1 MFKYGL
7 AYTIMI
13 GVYTMKKIYVVVL
26 GLLILF
32 MFTSCDSKGDN
43 QNMKYEEGIF
53 YDKNWSDT
61 AGTYTGN
68 AVESKE
74 TAVAVATAVYNGMR
88 KSQSM
93 SNLTPQSVFFDSQD
107 EIWIVTFGMDG
118 KENVA
123 GGDCSI
129 AIQKQDGRILRIW
142 FGE

>member
-1 MFKYGL
+1 
-7 AYTIMI
+7 
-13 GVYTMKKIYVVVL
+13 MKKCIAISVL
-26 GLLILF
+26 LLSLLLSSCAND
-32 MFTSCDSKGDN
+32 TSD
-43 QNMKYEEGIF
+43 QEIQFEEGIF

-74 TAVAVATAVYNGMR
+74 TAVAVATAVYNGLR

>member
-1 MFKYGL
+1 
-7 AYTIMI
+7 
-13 GVYTMKKIYVVVL
+13 MKKCIAISVL
-26 GLLILF
+26 LLSLLF
-32 MFTSCDSKGDN
+32 SSCANDTSD
-43 QNMKYEEGIF
+43 QEIQFEEGIF

-107 EIWIVTFGMDG
+107 EIWIVTFGTDG
-118 KENVA
+118 KENVV

>member
-1 MFKYGL
+1 
-7 AYTIMI
+7 
-13 GVYTMKKIYVVVL
+13 MKKCIAISVL
-26 GLLILF
+26 LLSLLF
-32 MFTSCDSKGDN
+32 SSCANDTSD
-43 QNMKYEEGIF
+43 QEIQFEEGIF

>member
-1 MFKYGL
+1 
-7 AYTIMI
+7 
-13 GVYTMKKIYVVVL
+13 MKKCIAISF
-26 GLLILF
+26 LLLLLLLV
-32 MFTSCDSKGDN
+32 SCGNDMSDREI
-43 QNMKYEEGIF
+43 QFEEGIF

-74 TAVAVATAVYNGMR
+74 TAVAIATAVYNGMH

-93 SNLTPQSVFFDSQD
+93 SDLTPQSVFFDSQD
-107 EIWIVTFGMDG
+107 EIWIVTFGMDS
-118 KENVA
+118 KENVV

-129 AIQKQDGRILRIW
+129 AIQKLDGRILRIW

>member
-1 MFKYGL
+1 
-7 AYTIMI
+7 
-13 GVYTMKKIYVVVL
+13 MKKCIAISVL
-26 GLLILF
+26 LLSLLLSSCAND
-32 MFTSCDSKGDN
+32 TSD
-43 QNMKYEEGIF
+43 QEIQFEEGIF
-53 YDKNWSDT
+53 YDKNWPDT

-68 AVESKE
+68 VVESKE
-74 TAVAVATAVYNGMR
+74 TAVAVATAVYNAMR

>member
-1 MFKYGL
+1 
-7 AYTIMI
+7 
-13 GVYTMKKIYVVVL
+13 MKKCIAISVL
-26 GLLILF
+26 LLSLLLSSCAND
-32 MFTSCDSKGDN
+32 TSD
-43 QNMKYEEGIF
+43 QEIQFEEGIF

-68 AVESKE
+68 VVESKE
-74 TAVAVATAVYNGMR
+74 TAVAIATAVYNGMR

-118 KENVA
+118 KENVV

>member
-1 MFKYGL
+1 
-7 AYTIMI
+7 
-13 GVYTMKKIYVVVL
+13 MKKCIAISVL
-26 GLLILF
+26 LLSLLLSSCSND
-32 MFTSCDSKGDN
+32 TSD
-43 QNMKYEEGIF
+43 QEIQFEEGIF

-74 TAVAVATAVYNGMR
+74 TAVAIATAVYNGMR

-93 SNLTPQSVFFDSQD
+93 SNLMPLSVFFDNQD
-107 EIWIVTFGMDG
+107 EIWIVTFGTDG

>member
-1 MFKYGL
+1 
-7 AYTIMI
+7 
-13 GVYTMKKIYVVVL
+13 MKKCIAISVL
-26 GLLILF
+26 LLSLLLS
-32 MFTSCDSKGDN
+32 SCANDMSD
-43 QNMKYEEGIF
+43 QEIQFEEGIF

-68 AVESKE
+68 VVESKE
-74 TAVAVATAVYNGMR
+74 TAVAIATAVYNGMR

-118 KENVA
+118 KENVV

>member
-1 MFKYGL
+1 
-7 AYTIMI
+7 
-13 GVYTMKKIYVVVL
+13 MKKCIAISVL
-26 GLLILF
+26 FLSLLLSSCAND
-32 MFTSCDSKGDN
+32 TSD
-43 QNMKYEEGIF
+43 QEIQFEEGIF

-68 AVESKE
+68 VVESKE
-74 TAVAVATAVYNGMR
+74 TAVAIATAVYNGMR

-93 SNLTPQSVFFDSQD
+93 SNLMPQSVFFDNQD
-107 EIWIVTFGMDG
+107 EIWIVTFGTDG
-118 KENVA
+118 KENVV

>member
-1 MFKYGL
+1 
-7 AYTIMI
+7 
-13 GVYTMKKIYVVVL
+13 MKKCIAISVL
-26 GLLILF
+26 LLSLLLSSCAND
-32 MFTSCDSKGDN
+32 TSD
-43 QNMKYEEGIF
+43 QEIQFEEGIF

-93 SNLTPQSVFFDSQD
+93 SNLMPQSVFFDNQD

>member
-1 MFKYGL
+1 
-7 AYTIMI
+7 
-13 GVYTMKKIYVVVL
+13 MKKCIAISVL
-26 GLLILF
+26 LLSLLLSSCAND
-32 MFTSCDSKGDN
+32 TSD
-43 QNMKYEEGIF
+43 QEIQFEEGIF

-68 AVESKE
+68 VVESKE
-74 TAVAVATAVYNGMR
+74 TAVAIATAVYNGMR

-107 EIWIVTFGMDG
+107 EIWIVTFGTDG
-118 KENVA
+118 KKNAA

>member
-1 MFKYGL
+1 
-7 AYTIMI
+7 
-13 GVYTMKKIYVVVL
+13 MKKCIAISVL
-26 GLLILF
+26 LLSLLLSSCAND
-32 MFTSCDSKGDN
+32 TSD
-43 QNMKYEEGIF
+43 QEIQFEEGIF

-118 KENVA
+118 KENVV

>member
-1 MFKYGL
+1 
-7 AYTIMI
+7 
-13 GVYTMKKIYVVVL
+13 MKKCIAISVL
-26 GLLILF
+26 LLSLLLSSCAND
-32 MFTSCDSKGDN
+32 TSD
-43 QNMKYEEGIF
+43 QEIQFEEGII

-118 KENVA
+118 KENVV

>member
-1 MFKYGL
+1 
-7 AYTIMI
+7 
-13 GVYTMKKIYVVVL
+13 MKKCIAISVL
-26 GLLILF
+26 LLSLLLSSCAND
-32 MFTSCDSKGDN
+32 TSD
-43 QNMKYEEGIF
+43 QEIQFEEGIF

-93 SNLTPQSVFFDSQD
+93 SNLTPQSVFFDNQD
-107 EIWIVTFGMDG
+107 EIWIVTFGMDD

>member
-1 MFKYGL
+1 
-7 AYTIMI
+7 
-13 GVYTMKKIYVVVL
+13 MKKCIAISVL
-26 GLLILF
+26 LLSLLF
-32 MFTSCDSKGDN
+32 SSCANDTSD
-43 QNMKYEEGIF
+43 QEIQFEEGIF

-118 KENVA
+118 KENVV

>member
-1 MFKYGL
+1 
-7 AYTIMI
+7 
-13 GVYTMKKIYVVVL
+13 MKKCIAISF
-26 GLLILF
+26 LLLLLLLV
-32 MFTSCDSKGDN
+32 SCGNDMSDREI
-43 QNMKYEEGIF
+43 QFEEGIF

-74 TAVAVATAVYNGMR
+74 TAVAIATAVYNGMH

-93 SNLTPQSVFFDSQD
+93 SDLTPQSVFFDSQD
-107 EIWIVTFGMDG
+107 EIWIVTFGTDG
-118 KENVA
+118 KDNVA

-129 AIQKQDGRILRIW
+129 AIQKLDGRILRIW

>member
-1 MFKYGL
+1 
-7 AYTIMI
+7 
-13 GVYTMKKIYVVVL
+13 MKKCIAISVL
-26 GLLILF
+26 LLSLLLSSCAND
-32 MFTSCDSKGDN
+32 TSD
-43 QNMKYEEGIF
+43 QEIQFEEGIF

-74 TAVAVATAVYNGMR
+74 TAVAVTTAVYNGMR

-118 KENVA
+118 KENVV

>member
-1 MFKYGL
+1 
-7 AYTIMI
+7 
-13 GVYTMKKIYVVVL
+13 MKKCIAISVL
-26 GLLILF
+26 LLSLLLSSCAND
-32 MFTSCDSKGDN
+32 TSD
-43 QNMKYEEGIF
+43 QEIQFEEGIF

-68 AVESKE
+68 VVESKE

>member
-1 MFKYGL
+1 
-7 AYTIMI
+7 
-13 GVYTMKKIYVVVL
+13 MKKCIAISVL
-26 GLLILF
+26 LLSLLLSSCAND
-32 MFTSCDSKGDN
+32 TSD
-43 QNMKYEEGIF
+43 QEIQFEEGIF

-68 AVESKE
+68 VVESKE
-74 TAVAVATAVYNGMR
+74 TAVAIATAVYNGMR

-93 SNLTPQSVFFDSQD
+93 SNLMPQSVFFDNQD
-107 EIWIVTFGMDG
+107 EIWIVTFGTDG
-118 KENVA
+118 KENVV

>member
-1 MFKYGL
+1 
-7 AYTIMI
+7 
-13 GVYTMKKIYVVVL
+13 MKKCIAISVL
-26 GLLILF
+26 LLSLLLSSCAND
-32 MFTSCDSKGDN
+32 TSD
-43 QNMKYEEGIF
+43 QEIQFEEGIF

-68 AVESKE
+68 VVESKE
-74 TAVAVATAVYNGMR
+74 TAVAIATAVYNGMR

>member
-1 MFKYGL
+1 
-7 AYTIMI
+7 
-13 GVYTMKKIYVVVL
+13 MKKCIAISVL
-26 GLLILF
+26 LLSLLLSSCAND
-32 MFTSCDSKGDN
+32 TSD
-43 QNMKYEEGIF
+43 QEIQFEEGIF

-68 AVESKE
+68 VVESKE

-118 KENVA
+118 KENVV

>member
-1 MFKYGL
+1 
-7 AYTIMI
+7 
-13 GVYTMKKIYVVVL
+13 MKKCIAISVL
-26 GLLILF
+26 LLSLLLSSCAND
-32 MFTSCDSKGDN
+32 TSD
-43 QNMKYEEGIF
+43 QEIQFEEGIF

>member
-1 MFKYGL
+1 
-7 AYTIMI
+7 
-13 GVYTMKKIYVVVL
+13 MKKCIAISVL
-26 GLLILF
+26 LLSLLLSSCAND
-32 MFTSCDSKGDN
+32 TSD
-43 QNMKYEEGIF
+43 QEIQFEEGIF

-68 AVESKE
+68 VVESKE

-129 AIQKQDGRILRIW
+129 AIQKQVGRILRIW